1 MRTSSLPAPQAQGYD
16 STRRKPPRFFLLGV
30 AALPAPPTWVAQA
43 GSMNGLPAESTPK
56 EILGCKASED
66 KTRVLCQ
73 DFCGIGLAVLRS
85 RLLLKQLVKVCFL
98 GATEA
103 HFTTSVGAEIA
114 ETRCIIETDKYKNE

>member
-43 GSMNGLPAESTPK
+43 GSMNGLLAESTPK

-66 KTRVLCQ
+66 KTRVLC
-73 DFCGIGLAVLRS
+73 L
-85 RLLLKQLVKVCFL
+85 RLLRYR
-98 GATEA
+98 AR
-103 HFTTSVGAEIA
+103 SAEVPA
-114 ETRCIIETDKYKNE
+114 ASQAAC